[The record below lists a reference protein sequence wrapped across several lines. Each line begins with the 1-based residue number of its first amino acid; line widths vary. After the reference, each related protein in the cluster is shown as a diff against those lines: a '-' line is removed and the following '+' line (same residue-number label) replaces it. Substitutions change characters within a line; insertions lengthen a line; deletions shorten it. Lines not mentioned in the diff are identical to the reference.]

1 MNAKILSDSM
11 SDCTLCPRNCHADRQ
26 NGQTGFCRLTAQL
39 RLARA
44 ALHYWE
50 EPCISGQNGS
60 GAIFFSGCNLQCVF
74 CQNHTIATGSVGK
87 NVSIEK
93 LASIMLQLQEQGAN
107 NINLVTASHFVPQ
120 TVLALEDAKTRGLT
134 IPVVYNTGSYEKI
147 ETLKMLDG
155 LVDIYLPDLKYY
167 SGELAEQFSHA
178 EDYCPVAKK
187 AIAEMVRQTGPASF
201 NQKGL
206 IQKGVIVRHMV
217 MPGHTREAVFVL
229 DYLKKTYGETIYIS
243 IMSQYT
249 PIQKDSKYKELNRR
263 VTKREYEKVVEHAI
277 SIGIT
282 NAFIQ
287 EGETAKESFIPEFNF
302 NGLS

>member
-178 EDYCPVAKK
+178 EDYFPVAKK